1 MVQISGVSCKIKFRF
16 AIAKNLLVLF
26 SVIVEIKAKR
36 DKDDTEVELKAKTEM
51 RNGDELNA

>member
-1 MVQISGVSCKIKFRF
+1 
-16 AIAKNLLVLF
+16 
-26 SVIVEIKAKR
+26 VEIKAKR